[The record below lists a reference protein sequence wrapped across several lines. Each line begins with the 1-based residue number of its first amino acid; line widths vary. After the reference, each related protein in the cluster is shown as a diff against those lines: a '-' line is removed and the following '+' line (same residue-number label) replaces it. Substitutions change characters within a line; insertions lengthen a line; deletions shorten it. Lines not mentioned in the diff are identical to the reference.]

1 LKEPAHEEKNVRTFR
16 HGSSRSRR
24 RGLLILEFHYAGGV
38 SHRSGIGGLRD
49 QGHGNR
55 PVLGLVLYIALQR
68 YYIRGL
74 TSGVVKG

>member
-1 LKEPAHEEKNVRTFR
+1 MNRKTFALFR

-49 QGHGNR
+49 QRHGNR